1 MRKFSAHRICPV
13 TSPPVPFGIVET
25 DDDGTVIRIRE
36 TGGNPAEEAGL
47 EFYSGLIVPGFI
59 NAHCHLELSHLKG
72 LVPQHTGLTGF
83 ITAVRDLRASESVRI
98 IEAARSHDQRMFA
111 EGISAVGDICNTTD
125 TAEIKKSSPIRYH
138 NFIELF
144 GLDPATS
151 QIRFD
156 KALLSPSS
164 FLLSTLSP
172 HSPYSTGITLWELLR
187 AHPELT
193 GRISIHHAEGPEEK
207 ELLEVGTGPLADS
220 FRRLGFDLSQIPALA
235 KNVFSLL
242 DEYLPGSQTLLVHNL
257 SMETDNLQ
265 LSRITRHESRYFVLC
280 PNSNLYIHNQAPDF
294 MGFAESGLTI
304 CLGTDSLAANQA
316 LSVLGEM
323 KTIQQVAPDLPFE
336 TLLRWGTLNGARALG
351 MERELGSIE
360 SGKRPGLVNISGFN
374 LRDGRVEDN
383 SLAARLI

>member
-36 TGGNPAEEAGL
+36 TGGNPVEEAGL

-125 TAEIKKSSPIRYH
+125 TAMIKNSSRIRYH
-138 NFIELF
+138 SFIEIF
-144 GLDPATS
+144 GLDPSTAPS
-151 QIRFD
+151 RFNQ
-156 KALLSPSS
+156 ALLCTSS
-164 FLLSTLSP
+164 FLLSTLTP
-172 HSPYSTGITLWELLR
+172 HSPYSVGRTLWELFR
-187 AHPELT
+187 EHPELT
-193 GRISIHHAEGPEEK
+193 HRISIHHAESEEET
-207 ELLEVGTGPLADS
+207 ELLMKGTGRLADD
-220 FRRLGFDLSQIPALA
+220 FRRAGLDISQLPASA
-235 KNVFSLL
+235 KDIFSLL
-242 DEYLPGSQTLLVHNL
+242 KTYLPDSHVLLVHNL
-257 SMETDNLQ
+257 DYDPDWHHSSLVTHHSPLF
-265 LSRITRHESRYFVLC
+265 FVLC
-280 PNSNLYIHNQAPDF
+280 PNSNLYIHNQTPDF

-323 KTIQQVAPDLPFE
+323 KTIQKVAPDLPFE

-360 SGKRPGLVNISGFN
+360 SGKRPGLVNITGFN
-374 LRDGRVEDN
+374 LRDGRLQNN